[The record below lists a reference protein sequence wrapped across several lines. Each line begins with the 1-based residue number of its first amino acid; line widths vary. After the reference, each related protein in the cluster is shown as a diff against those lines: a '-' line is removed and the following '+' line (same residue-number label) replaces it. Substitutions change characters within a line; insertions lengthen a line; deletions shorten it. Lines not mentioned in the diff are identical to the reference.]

1 MKSEDTPFEGGPM
14 DGRVLPVLLGPT
26 GHPPK
31 TYRIPVPDSAG
42 GPPTVLVYRRVPRGH
57 SKKLGLPQGW
67 KYEYAAEGDK
77 GRGSGALGGLKWP
90 WSKPGTEPD
99 TTADSAPGTTGDP
112 GPGTTRGSGPD
123 ATPGG
128 RRDDAD
134 E

>member
-31 TYRIPVPDSAG
+31 TYRIPVPDAAG

-57 SKKLGLPQGW
+57 GKRLGLPQGW
-67 KYEYAAEGDK
+67 KYEFAAGGDK
-77 GRGSGALGGLKWP
+77 GTGGKSGALGGLSGLKWP

-99 TTADSAPGTTGDP
+99 TGPGPAPGTP
-112 GPGTTRGSGPD
+112 RASGPD
-123 ATPGG
+123 ATPGD

>member
-31 TYRIPVPDSAG
+31 TYRIPVPDAAG

-67 KYEYAAEGDK
+67 KYEFAAEGDK
-77 GRGSGALGGLKWP
+77 GAGKWGVGPGGPKWP
-90 WSKPGTEPD
+90 WSKPRATPGTEPRA
-99 TTADSAPGTTGDP
+99 TPGTEP
-112 GPGTTRGSGPD
+112 GGTPD
-123 ATPGG
+123 ATPGR